1 MEFDL
6 ENDDDDD
13 DLHFAKNG
21 AFSKE
26 RQPKR
31 NHFKSFEDDTDGIL
45 ILGTQKNTT
54 FNICFVDKYL

>member
-1 MEFDL
+1 MEFDS

-45 ILGTQKNTT
+45 IPGTQKNTT